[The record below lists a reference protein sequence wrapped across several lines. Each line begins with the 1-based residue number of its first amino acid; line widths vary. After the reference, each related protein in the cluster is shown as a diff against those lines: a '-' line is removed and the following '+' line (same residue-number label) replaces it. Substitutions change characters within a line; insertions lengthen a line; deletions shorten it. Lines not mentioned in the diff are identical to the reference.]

1 MKKYKTLVAIVSIL
15 FIKFLYVIKGL
26 PPMDI
31 NVLLPIVFTC
41 LIVTIGKITI
51 YYGMV
56 LGTKGIINKLK
67 NDNKDKEVNYEHEIT
82 KILENNKEEHK
93 ENLIEFSYEENIKKD
108 KPKVLVKTKNKRGR
122 L

>member
-1 MKKYKTLVAIVSIL
+1 MKKYKTLIAIVSIL

-31 NVLLPIVFTC
+31 NVLLPIFFTC
-41 LIVTIGKITI
+41 LIVNVGKITI

-67 NDNKDKEVNYEHEIT
+67 NNNNDEESNYEQEKT
-82 KILENNKEEHK
+82 KILENNKEEPK

-108 KPKVLVKTKNKRGR
+108 KPKVLVKKKNQRGR

>member
-1 MKKYKTLVAIVSIL
+1 MKKYKTLIAIVSIL

-26 PPMDI
+26 LPMNI

-41 LIVTIGKITI
+41 LIVTIVKIAI

-67 NDNKDKEVNYEHEIT
+67 NNNNDEESNYEHEKT
-82 KILENNKEEHK
+82 KILENNKEEPK
-93 ENLIEFSYEENIKKD
+93 ENLIEFGYEENIKKD
-108 KPKVLVKTKNKRGR
+108 KPKVLVKKKNQRGR